1 MTNVSGNVCKS
12 AAKNNGG
19 EKPVYFSSGNRYSE
33 RSFTVE
39 IGALRLAN
47 MIKVQNL
54 VKIFGSKRAVDG
66 VSFSVERG
74 EVLGFL
80 GPNGAGKSTSMRMI
94 TGFIPPTEGTIEV
107 GGFDMVENPIP
118 AKRLIGYLP
127 ENAPAYTDM
136 TVSGFLNFAA
146 ELRGLRGDAKKK
158 AVARAIEMC
167 FLEPVQHQSVET
179 LSKGYRHRTCFA
191 QSIVHDPDVLVLDEP
206 TDGLDPN
213 QKFEIRN
220 LIRRMGE
227 KKAII
232 FSTHILE
239 EVDAVCSR
247 AIIIDRG
254 RIVANGTPA
263 ELRQK
268 SDWSGAVTLRVTGV
282 NAATVNQKLSQ
293 LPTVKRATVLK
304 EDASGVTVRAFPK
317 ANINGA
323 LAPSITDA
331 AHGWRIEEIHTEEGR
346 LDDVFRNITMPDTAK
361 EEKR

>member
-1 MTNVSGNVCKS
+1 
-12 AAKNNGG
+12 
-19 EKPVYFSSGNRYSE
+19 
-33 RSFTVE
+33 
-39 IGALRLAN
+39 

-54 VKIFGSKRAVDG
+54 AKVFGTKHAVDG

-80 GPNGAGKSTSMRMI
+80 GPNGAGKSTTMRMI
-94 TGFIPPTEGTIEV
+94 TGFIPPSAGTVSV
-107 GGFDMVENPIP
+107 GGFDIVEQPLE

-136 TVSGFLNFAA
+136 TVHGFLGFAA
-146 ELRGLRGDAKKK
+146 EMRGLRGDAKKK

-167 FLEPVQHQSVET
+167 FLQAVQHQSVET

-191 QSIVHDPDVLVLDEP
+191 QSIIHDPEVLVLDEP

-213 QKFEIRN
+213 QKHEIRQ

-268 SDWSGAVTLRVTGV
+268 SEWAGAVTLRATGIT
-282 NAATVNQKLSQ
+282 AAALNQKFSS
-293 LPTVKRATVLK
+293 LPAVKRLSVLK
-304 EDASGVTVRAFPK
+304 EESSGVTVRLFPK
-317 ANINGA
+317 PNQTSV
-323 LAPSITDA
+323 LASQIADA
-331 AHGWRIEEIHTEEGR
+331 AQGCRIEELHTEEGR
-346 LDDVFRNITMPDTAK
+346 LDEVFRSITMPDTATSTNK
-361 EEKR
+361 PSAAATT